1 MLAAITPAGA
11 DSGTV
16 LRILFGVKCF
26 ARMAGAD
33 PQSIDEEEPDI
44 AAKLMIASLAS
55 LLEDP
60 ILYEALC
67 GLERPSD
74 LDGVRDIAIALYSRS
89 QSRKRATPS
98 VESTRDRGGYAAS
111 GGGSRGLALPSDDSE
126 EEAPRGARRLPL
138 LEPSQLRRAIGP
150 QSALAIRG

>member
-33 PQSIDEEEPDI
+33 PQSIDEEEPEI

-74 LDGVRDIAIALYSRS
+74 LDGVKTVAVWLYSKS
-89 QSRKRATPS
+89 LSRKRTTPS
-98 VESTRDRGGYAAS
+98 ADPTRD
-111 GGGSRGLALPSDDSE
+111 
-126 EEAPRGARRLPL
+126 
-138 LEPSQLRRAIGP
+138 
-150 QSALAIRG
+150 